1 MKSTE
6 VRISDSLLA
15 ADILGSETPLVHS
28 SLVVSKISS
37 QDRDLGVDSLKE
49 KKKIT
54 CMKKKNNFLLLFRTR
69 GTQKIKLQRTVGL
82 RRLVSED

>member
-1 MKSTE
+1 M
-6 VRISDSLLA
+6 
-15 ADILGSETPLVHS
+15 VHS

-54 CMKKKNNFLLLFRTR
+54 CMKEKT
-69 GTQKIKLQRTVGL
+69 TVC
-82 RRLVSED
+82 RYSVHEEFSRLNYKEQLDSED

>member
-1 MKSTE
+1 
-6 VRISDSLLA
+6 LA
-15 ADILGSETPLVHS
+15 DGILGSETPLVHS

-54 CMKKKNNFLLLFRTR
+54 CMKKKTTFYRYSEHEEFS
-69 GTQKIKLQRTVGL
+69 
-82 RRLVSED
+82 RLNYKEQLGSEDWD